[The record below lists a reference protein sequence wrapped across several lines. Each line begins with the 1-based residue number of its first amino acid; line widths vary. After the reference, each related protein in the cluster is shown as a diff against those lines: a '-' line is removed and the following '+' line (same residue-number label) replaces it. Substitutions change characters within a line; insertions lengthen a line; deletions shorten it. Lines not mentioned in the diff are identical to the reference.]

1 MGATRGGRDMK
12 RCIGLLSHGLMV
24 LAMLAAFMAAPQP
37 ARADQLDDLRA
48 AGALGEANTGYLVV
62 RSGGGAA
69 QAVADRVNGQR
80 RVIYQKRAGEEG
92 VPVDQVGQLYLP
104 LILQKAPPG
113 TWYQDA
119 SGQWRQK

>member
-1 MGATRGGRDMK
+1 MNRFMRSL
-12 RCIGLLSHGLMV
+12 CHGLMV
-24 LAMLAAFMAAPQP
+24 LAMLVAVAALQP

-69 QAVADRVNGQR
+69 KAVADKVNSQR
-80 RVIYQKRAGEEG
+80 RAIYAKRASEEG
-92 VPVDQVGQLYLP
+92 VPVDQVGKLYLP

-119 SGQWRQK
+119 SGQWKQK